1 MDIFVLEDK
10 IRLPFSP
17 IEIQEKDDFSIFL
30 HENLLHLFNF
40 TLKPK
45 TA

>member
-1 MDIFVLEDK
+1 MFVLEDK
-10 IRLPFSP
+10 IRLRFSP